1 MKDRKTSL
9 TSNTS
14 PQEVMQAFKNFC
26 KRRSKRAMSPRTLDR
41 YEQVIDV
48 LSRKHGLRL
57 DSVDLLDL
65 ERIVTERA
73 QVLAPATFN
82 TEMAALRRWCE
93 FNHIDP
99 RERDIRTV
107 LQFKK
112 AIPSRQLVDS
122 DILTPEDVISLILHL
137 RTPAWKALIAIMWD
151 TGCRIGEICGLDYE
165 DVTRDENGFILH
177 IKHSKTMQR
186 QLRLI
191 TPEIGLKYFTP
202 YFVQHQGRGPLFQTS
217 SGSRITSDVVRKILS
232 QAKIGKHLGKKVWPT
247 LFRKSASTYWKKTG
261 MLPDPAIRQRLGH
274 SRHSRTFEQWYLQYG
289 DDSQKVAE
297 LAALGKYRE
306 LPVKI
311 EPMKCWRCGMDI
323 PATEDRCM
331 NCHAAASGRTLQEDV
346 REKGE
351 LEKLKCE
358 LGNVETLLE
367 VLVEA
372 LADDP
377 KLGSRIKK
385 LSKKGVEPFI
395 ELVSQANVEQ

>member
-1 MKDRKTSL
+1 MKGRSNSL
-9 TSNTS
+9 TTNTS

-26 KRRSKRAMSPRTLDR
+26 RRRSKRAMSPKTLDR

-48 LSRKHGLRL
+48 LFRKYGLRL
-57 DSVDLLDL
+57 DSVNLNDL

-82 TEMAALRRWCE
+82 TEMAVLRRWCE
-93 FNHIDP
+93 FHHLDP
-99 RERDIRTV
+99 RERDVRDV

-112 AIPSRQLVDS
+112 ATPTRQIVDS
-122 DILTPEDVISLILHL
+122 DILTPDDVTSLIQHL

-165 DVTRDENGFILH
+165 DVTRDEHGFVLH
-177 IKHSKTMQR
+177 IRHSKTMR
-186 QLRLI
+186 RKLRLI

-202 YFVQHQGRGPLFQTS
+202 YYVQHRGRGPLFQTS
-217 SGSRITSDVVRKILS
+217 SGTRITSDVVRKILS
-232 QAKIGKHLGKKVWPT
+232 QAKIGKHLGKSVWPT

-289 DDSQKVAE
+289 DDSQKIAE
-297 LAALGKYRE
+297 LAALGKYVE
-306 LPVKI
+306 LPIKI
-311 EPMKCWRCGMDI
+311 EPLKCWRCGMDI
-323 PATEDRCM
+323 PAAEDRCM
-331 NCHAAASGRTLQEDV
+331 NCHAAASGKTLQEDV
-346 REKGE
+346 RETGE
-351 LEKLKCE
+351 LESLKSE
-358 LGNVETLLE
+358 MENIETLLA

-377 KLGSRIKK
+377 ILKKRINR
-385 LSKKGVEPFI
+385 LAGDGRPPFI
-395 ELVSQANVEQ
+395 DLLEDTS